1 MAKTY
6 SEISNELKDW
16 IEQQP
21 VFFVASAPLQADGH
35 INISPRG
42 LDTLRVL
49 NQNEV
54 IILDLTGSGNETA
67 AHLHDNGRLTIMFCA
82 FSGAPRILRL
92 YGQGRVILPTD
103 LDWTNYHGLFDS
115 SLSGVRQIFHLQIQR
130 VQTSCGFGVP
140 VMTFKKQRLQLTK
153 WADKKGEQGLIEYRA
168 KNNAKSIDGLAT
180 PTTIKPESD

>member
-1 MAKTY
+1 MARTY
-6 SEISNELKDW
+6 SEINNELKNW
-16 IEQQP
+16 IEMQP
-21 VFFVASAPLQADGH
+21 MFFVASAPLQADGH

-49 NQNEV
+49 NQHEV

-82 FSGAPRILRL
+82 FSSEPRILRL
-92 YGQGRVILPTD
+92 YGQGRVVLPTH
-103 LDWTNYHGLFDS
+103 LDWTNYHRLFDP

-140 VMTFKKQRLQLTK
+140 LMTFKKQRQQLIK
-153 WADKKGEQGLIEYRA
+153 WADKKGDQGLVEYRA
-168 KNNAKSIDGLAT
+168 KHNVTSIDGLPAPKDLDQT
-180 PTTIKPESD
+180 K